1 MKRRREQLSE
11 EEEEQLS
18 EEEEEEEL
26 WEEEPQEEGVIHWE
40 ETVRWAETEEF
51 GEEEELERE
60 LEEEPREKEEE
71 VEEFDEEEFE
81 RELIEAI
88 PEEKEEEEKLEEEPR
103 KKEEYFQKLPLELY
117 HNISHQ
123 LSSLEDIFN
132 FCLTSKTNW
141 YNICGNSNFWLE
153 RARQENLSPTLTLE
167 QFTSKDTTPLLV
179 YLSLYIEKYDKL
191 PVSSNKLIRFLLS
204 SPIDLVEHIEW
215 LFKYGLMS
223 PESLVDFAL
232 KHDNV
237 TILSAFIASPSYR
250 HHYRY
255 NSSLSLKN
263 IYKRAIKDNRTK
275 IAEAIKGSL
284 NIRFYRH
291 LF

>member
-153 RARQENLSPTLTLE
+153 RARQENLSPTLTSK

-179 YLSLYIEKYDKL
+179 YLSLYIKKYNKL

-215 LFKYGLMS
+215 ILKYDIMSPKNLIDFAFKYDDADIIIGLISS
-223 PESLVDFAL
+223 PTYLEDISLRPSFSLEDIYERAMRNDRPKILNAL
-232 KHDNV
+232 EG
-237 TILSAFIASPSYR
+237 FR
-250 HHYRY
+250 
-255 NSSLSLKN
+255 
-263 IYKRAIKDNRTK
+263 
-275 IAEAIKGSL
+275 EMGW
-284 NIRFYRH
+284 F
-291 LF
+291 F